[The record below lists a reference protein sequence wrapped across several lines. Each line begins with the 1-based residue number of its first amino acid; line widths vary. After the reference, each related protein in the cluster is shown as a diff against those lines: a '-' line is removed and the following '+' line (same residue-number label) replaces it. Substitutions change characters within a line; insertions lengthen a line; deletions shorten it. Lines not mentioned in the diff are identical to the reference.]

1 MEKVTPQCHTAQS
14 REKRTERTMWKRIW
28 TILREAAKEW
38 VADNASRLAAALA
51 FYTILSVAPLLVI
64 ATAIAGQVFGSSQ
77 SAADKL
83 VTEVRGFVG
92 DAGAE
97 VVKTTLEHADRPKAG
112 IVATI
117 IGVVTLLFGASG
129 VFGELQSAM
138 NVVWNVKPKPGRGIW
153 ATIRDRFLSF
163 GMVLVVGFLLLVS
176 LVVTTALTALS
187 DYLAGQLPG
196 LPTLMHVA
204 NFVLSFVVVA
214 VLFALI
220 FKFLPDVRIAW
231 RDVWL
236 GAAVTAA
243 LFTVGKYLIGLYLGR
258 AGVATPFGAAGSV
271 VAFVVW
277 VYYSGLI
284 LFFGAELTQVSAKHA
299 GRQIVPTENAEPA
312 GAAYAKQRSKS
323 AKKKRSRR

>member
-1 MEKVTPQCHTAQS
+1 MF
-14 REKRTERTMWKRIW
+14 KRIW
-28 TILREAAKEW
+28 TILREAAAEW
-38 VADNASRLAAALA
+38 VNDNATRLAAALA

-64 ATAIAGQVFGSSQ
+64 VTAAAGKIYGSSEV
-77 SAADKL
+77 ATEKL
-83 VTEVRGFVG
+83 VNEVRGFVG
-92 DAGAE
+92 DVGAE
-97 VVKTTLEHADRPKAG
+97 VVKTTLQHADRPKAG
-112 IVATI
+112 LVATV

-176 LVVTTALTALS
+176 LVVTTALTALNE
-187 DYLAGQLPG
+187 YLAGLVPG
-196 LPTLMHVA
+196 LPTLMHTA
-204 NFVLSFVVVA
+204 NLVLSIAVVT
-214 VLFALI
+214 VLFAMI
-220 FKFLPDVRIAW
+220 FKVLPDVRIAW
-231 RDVWL
+231 RDVWF

-243 LFTVGKYLIGLYLGR
+243 LFTLGKYLIGLYLGR

-284 LFFGAELTQVSAKHA
+284 LFFGAELTQVTAKHA

-312 GAAYAKQRSKS
+312 GAAYAKQRV
-323 AKKKRSRR
+323 KKFR